1 MSKSIEQFNG
11 LNGVV
16 ATREQLKE
24 IADLSLQ
31 EEQSHIYARIQ
42 NVLSNN
48 DDDKFEIN
56 IHDKAFEI
64 APKSMLNGLHFE
76 EMTDEENNGLNK
88 AVSSTEIYQMITDK
102 MLAMIKEA
110 SGKGYIQKWSAKSY
124 GKGYTIPFN
133 FDSKKRYRGVNV
145 FLLTSFEPLENPFFM
160 TFKQIET
167 HKGTLKKGS
176 KGLPVVYFTNL
187 YKITDRERNIDFGTY
202 DINKAKEFA
211 SKNGFSEKE
220 IKTLP
225 ILKYYNV
232 FNGKDIEGVN
242 FDLENFK
249 IGYIE
254 KELPNT
260 ENLPIAEAI
269 IESYPTPA
277 PKLKHGGKDA
287 FYRPSD
293 DLVQMPNIADFETI
307 QDYYR
312 TLFHEFSHSTG
323 VYHRLDR
330 DFSGRFGSKPY
341 AFEELVAEW
350 GATFLSAEAGIIW
363 HSNKN
368 HAEYLKNWN
377 GALTHLKNDNKFI
390 MRACTKAQE
399 LTDYILQFD
408 DEGTP
413 KYLKTLKIEASKIE
427 VKKPVAKK
435 VKKAITVETLLT
447 DFVILCKEEMFD
459 FEFKPTTKKFK
470 AGDSYSSDFD
480 YKGML
485 QAGTKVTKNDSLDYL
500 EKLHSSFQDVNF
512 HDASKPL
519 WEAILLLR
527 KTNKEKFIDLVSK
540 DKSNTLE
547 KLKERKKN
555 NIVGYLLLDS
565 ISGDIVATKK
575 TLKELKQVFDEL
587 EENEIGKGLEVF
599 VYEIVKKSNK
609 NQKGNRVLVDWKKEV
624 KKPIEQ
630 PVKVDASGQTS
641 LFGVKKVTPKS
652 AQKKHSKI
660 SKIGLAGNDQE
671 SEFYTVAGEV
681 GKFLQQVEKKPVESV
696 VITMDGQQGAG
707 KTTTLYKF
715 MDSFAIT
722 GNKCLFL
729 SLEEHPASSLA
740 KDKVSKYLSIEAQE
754 NIDTVGEVES
764 ISELYDFIKDYEII
778 FIDSWQKLQ
787 RMVGAIRLDED
798 LRKKFNGK
806 VFVVIFQQTTTGRT
820 KGGAE
825 VVFDGDIII
834 KMVKESSF
842 AENYAYFDKNRYTLI
857 AIEDIRYNIASGTC
871 YNPNAKEQQV
881 PATELQ
887 PVEQVEFNFV
897 VK

>member
-64 APKSMLNGLHFE
+64 APKSMLNCLHFE

-102 MLAMIKEA
+102 MLTMIKEA

-187 YKITDRERNIDFGTY
+187 YKITDRARNIDFGTY

-232 FNGKDIEGVN
+232 LNGKDIEGVN

-368 HAEYLKNWN
+368 HTEYLKNWN
-377 GALTHLKNDNKFI
+377 VALTNLKDDNKFI

-427 VKKPVAKK
+427 VKRPVAKK

-447 DFVILCKEEMFD
+447 DFVVLCKEEMFD

-485 QAGTKVTKNDSLDYL
+485 QAGTKVTKNDSIDYL

-527 KTNKEKFIDLVSK
+527 KKAKSTTTEFVPDVPVKKDYSFSKNDITFETARRAYYWTSMTPEKRAEMEQKNYFETMQQIYDKFLSESK
-540 DKSNTLE
+540 T
-547 KLKERKKN
+547 
-555 NIVGYLLLDS
+555 
-565 ISGDIVATKK
+565 
-575 TLKELKQVFDEL
+575 
-587 EENEIGKGLEVF
+587 KGLEEKF
-599 VYEIVKKSNK
+599 LTLFEKFNKGYLKLKLAELSARSKTASTMITGGSNFNVSK
-609 NQKGNRVLVDWKKEV
+609 NQKALNRHKAKQDELYSFSDKYQKYFKDLLFPEE
-624 KKPIEQ
+624 KPI
-630 PVKVDASGQTS
+630 KSG
-641 LFGVKKVTPKS
+641 KS
-652 AQKKHSKI
+652 
-660 SKIGLAGNDQE
+660 D
-671 SEFYTVAGEV
+671 
-681 GKFLQQVEKKPVESV
+681 
-696 VITMDGQQGAG
+696 
-707 KTTTLYKF
+707 
-715 MDSFAIT
+715 
-722 GNKCLFL
+722 
-729 SLEEHPASSLA
+729 
-740 KDKVSKYLSIEAQE
+740 
-754 NIDTVGEVES
+754 
-764 ISELYDFIKDYEII
+764 
-778 FIDSWQKLQ
+778 
-787 RMVGAIRLDED
+787 R
-798 LRKKFNGK
+798 
-806 VFVVIFQQTTTGRT
+806 
-820 KGGAE
+820 
-825 VVFDGDIII
+825 
-834 KMVKESSF
+834 
-842 AENYAYFDKNRYTLI
+842 
-857 AIEDIRYNIASGTC
+857 
-871 YNPNAKEQQV
+871 
-881 PATELQ
+881 
-887 PVEQVEFNFV
+887 
-897 VK
+897 